1 MRKLFNCPVEPIS
14 HLSVQNVR
22 SQVDFYGDDIIA
34 VLVDVNGEEHVY
46 IPVRP
51 ICTYLGLSW
60 SGQSERIRRD
70 LVLSEE
76 VQGIR
81 VTRTPG
87 SEATRAGGSQTMLC
101 IPLDFLNGWLFGINA
116 ARVKEEHREKVVRY
130 QRECYRILAEAF
142 QVRSA
147 VTASSS
153 TQTLEQ
159 LRETGLAIAQL
170 AEQQIAIETRLTNRL
185 DKAAQVVGDIQR
197 RLGAVERRVNPAEII
212 SDEQASDIA
221 LSVKALG
228 ELLTNQA
235 TQKGKGRNI
244 PNYYQGIFTE
254 LYRRFGISKYSL
266 TRQADYRDVMTFLN
280 DWQKSIDKHSQPGL
294 FDDSAEPKT

>member
-1 MRKLFNCPVEPIS
+1 MSEEQALIPIEE
-14 HLSVQNVR
+14 R
-22 SQVDFYGDDIIA
+22 QVDFYGDDIIA
-34 VLVDVNGEEHVY
+34 VLVGVNGEEHVY

-60 SGQSERIRRD
+60 SGQSERIKRD

-76 VQGIR
+76 ARFVR
-81 VTRTPG
+81 VTRTNL
-87 SEATRAGGSQTMLC
+87 GGNPNILC
-101 IPLDFLNGWLFGINA
+101 LPLDFLNGWLFGINA

-142 QVRSA
+142 QVKSA
-147 VTASSS
+147 VTAPSSS
-153 TQTLEQ
+153 IQMLEQ

-197 RLGAVERRVNPAEII
+197 RLGAVERRVKPAEII

-235 TQKGKGRNI
+235 AQKGKGEKI
-244 PNYYQGIFTE
+244 PNYYQSIFTE
-254 LYRRFGISKYSL
+254 LYRRFGISKYTL
-266 TRQADYRDVMTFLN
+266 TRQADYRDVMAFLD
-280 DWQKSIDKHSQPGL
+280 DWRKSIDKTSRPSL
-294 FDDSAEPKT
+294 FDESAEQDQ

>member
-1 MRKLFNCPVEPIS
+1 MSDEQALIPIEE
-14 HLSVQNVR
+14 R
-22 SQVDFYGDDIIA
+22 QVDFYGDDIIA

-60 SGQSERIRRD
+60 SGQSERIKRD

-76 VQGIR
+76 ARFVR
-81 VTRTPG
+81 VTRTNL
-87 SEATRAGGSQTMLC
+87 GGNPNILC
-101 IPLDFLNGWLFGINA
+101 LPLDFLNGWLFGINA

-142 QVRSA
+142 QVKSA

-153 TQTLEQ
+153 SIQTLEH

-197 RLGAVERRVNPAEII
+197 RLGAVERRVKPAEII

-228 ELLTNQA
+228 ERLTNQA
-235 TQKGKGRNI
+235 AQKGKGEKTS
-244 PNYYQGIFTE
+244 NYYQSIFTE
-254 LYRRFGISKYSL
+254 LYRRFGISKYTL
-266 TRQADYRDVMTFLN
+266 TRQADYRDVMAFLD
-280 DWQKSIDKHSQPGL
+280 DWRKSIEKPSRPSL
-294 FDDSAEPKT
+294 FDEPTQE

>member
-1 MRKLFNCPVEPIS
+1 MVSNEQALVPIEE
-14 HLSVQNVR
+14 R
-22 SQVDFYGDDIIA
+22 QVDFYGDDLIA
-34 VLVDVNGEEHVY
+34 VLVDIHGEERVY

-60 SGQSERIRRD
+60 SGQSERIKRD

-76 VQGIR
+76 ARFVR
-81 VTRTPG
+81 VTRTNL
-87 SEATRAGGSQTMLC
+87 GGNPNILC
-101 IPLDFLNGWLFGINA
+101 FPLDFLNGWLFGINA

-142 QVRSA
+142 QVKST

-153 TQTLEQ
+153 SIQMLEQ

-197 RLGAVERRVNPAEII
+197 RLGAVERRVKPAEII

-235 TQKGKGRNI
+235 AQKGKGEKI
-244 PNYYQGIFTE
+244 PNYYQSIFTE
-254 LYRRFGISKYSL
+254 LYRRFGISKYAL
-266 TRQADYRDVMTFLN
+266 TRQGDYLNVMAFLE
-280 DWQKSIDKHSQPGL
+280 DWRRAIEKPSGPSL
-294 FDDSAEPKT
+294 FDELTPE

>member
-1 MRKLFNCPVEPIS
+1 LSDEQALIPIEE
-14 HLSVQNVR
+14 R
-22 SQVDFYGDDIIA
+22 QVDFYGDDIIA

-60 SGQSERIRRD
+60 SGQSERIKRD

-76 VQGIR
+76 ARFVR
-81 VTRTPG
+81 VTRTNL
-87 SEATRAGGSQTMLC
+87 GGNPNILC
-101 IPLDFLNGWLFGINA
+101 LPLDFLNGWLFGINA

-142 QVRSA
+142 QVKSA
-147 VTASSS
+147 VTAPSSS
-153 TQTLEQ
+153 IQMLEQ

-197 RLGAVERRVNPAEII
+197 RLGAVERRVKPAEII

-221 LSVKALG
+221 LSVKSLG
-228 ELLTNQA
+228 ELLTNRSA
-235 TQKGKGRNI
+235 QKGKGEKL
-244 PNYYQGIFTE
+244 PNYYQSIFTE
-254 LYRRFGISKYSL
+254 LYRRFGISKYTL
-266 TRQADYRDVMTFLN
+266 TRQADYRDVMAFLK
-280 DWQKSIDKHSQPGL
+280 DWRKSIDKPSRPSL
-294 FDDSAEPKT
+294 FDEPVGEE

>member
-1 MRKLFNCPVEPIS
+1 MSEEQALIPIEE
-14 HLSVQNVR
+14 R
-22 SQVDFYGDDIIA
+22 QVDFYGDDIIA
-34 VLVDVNGEEHVY
+34 VLADVHGEERVY
-46 IPVRP
+46 IPIRP

-60 SGQSERIRRD
+60 SGQSERIKRD
-70 LVLSEE
+70 IVLSQET
-76 VQGIR
+76 QGVR

-87 SEATRAGGSQTMLC
+87 SDATRAGGSQNMLC
-101 IPLDFLNGWLFGINA
+101 LPLDFINGWLFGINA

-142 QVRSA
+142 QVKTT
-147 VTASSS
+147 VTSSS
-153 TQTLEQ
+153 SSIQVLEQ

-197 RLGAVERRVNPAEII
+197 RLSAVERRVQPAEII

-235 TQKGKGRNI
+235 AQRGKGEKI
-244 PNYYQGIFTE
+244 PNYYQSIFTE
-254 LYRRFGISKYSL
+254 LYRRFGITKYTL
-266 TRQADYRDVMTFLN
+266 TRQADYQNVMAFLE
-280 DWQKSIDKHSQPGL
+280 DWQQSIGKHRNPTL
-294 FDDSAEPKT
+294 FDEPGPDR

>member
-1 MRKLFNCPVEPIS
+1 LSDEQALIPIEE
-14 HLSVQNVR
+14 R
-22 SQVDFYGDDIIA
+22 QVDFYGDDIIA

-60 SGQSERIRRD
+60 SGQSERIKRD

-76 VQGIR
+76 ARFVR
-81 VTRTPG
+81 VTRTNL
-87 SEATRAGGSQTMLC
+87 GGNPNILC
-101 IPLDFLNGWLFGINA
+101 LPLDFLNGWLFGINA
-116 ARVKEEHREKVVRY
+116 TRVKEEHREKVVRY
-130 QRECYRILAEAF
+130 QRECYRVLAEAF
-142 QVRSA
+142 QVKSV
-147 VTASSS
+147 VTTPSSS
-153 TQTLEQ
+153 IQVLEQ

-235 TQKGKGRNI
+235 AQKGKGEKI
-244 PNYYQGIFTE
+244 PNYYQSIFTE
-254 LYRRFGISKYSL
+254 LYRRFGISKYTL
-266 TRQADYRDVMTFLN
+266 TRQADYRDAMAFLD
-280 DWQKSIDKHSQPGL
+280 DWRKSIDKPARPSL
-294 FDDSAEPKT
+294 FDELPQE

>member
-1 MRKLFNCPVEPIS
+1 MLTPFERCILSDEQALIPIEE
-14 HLSVQNVR
+14 R
-22 SQVDFYGDDIIA
+22 QVDFYGDDIIA

-60 SGQSERIRRD
+60 SGQSERIKRD

-76 VQGIR
+76 ARFVR
-81 VTRTPG
+81 VTRTNL
-87 SEATRAGGSQTMLC
+87 GGNPNILC
-101 IPLDFLNGWLFGINA
+101 LPLDFLNGWLFGINA

-142 QVRSA
+142 QVKSA
-147 VTASSS
+147 VTAPSSS
-153 TQTLEQ
+153 IQMLEQ

-197 RLGAVERRVNPAEII
+197 RLGAVERRVKPAEII

-228 ELLTNQA
+228 ELLTNQSA
-235 TQKGKGRNI
+235 QKGKGEKL
-244 PNYYQGIFTE
+244 PNYYQSIFTE
-254 LYRRFGISKYSL
+254 LYRRFGISKYTL
-266 TRQADYRDVMTFLN
+266 TRQADYRDVMAFLD

-294 FDDSAEPKT
+294 FDE

>member
-1 MRKLFNCPVEPIS
+1 MAAPFERYILSEEQALIPIEE
-14 HLSVQNVR
+14 R
-22 SQVDFYGDDIIA
+22 QVDFYGDDIIA

-60 SGQSERIRRD
+60 SGQSERIKRD

-76 VQGIR
+76 ARFVR
-81 VTRTPG
+81 VTRTNL
-87 SEATRAGGSQTMLC
+87 GGNPNILC
-101 IPLDFLNGWLFGINA
+101 LPLDFLNGWLFGINA

-142 QVRSA
+142 QVKSA
-147 VTASSS
+147 VTASSFS
-153 TQTLEQ
+153 IQTLEQ

-185 DKAAQVVGDIQR
+185 DKAAQVIGDIQR
-197 RLGAVERRVNPAEII
+197 RLGAVERRVKPAEII

-221 LSVKALG
+221 LSVKSLG
-228 ELLTNQA
+228 ELLTNQSA
-235 TQKGKGRNI
+235 QKGKGEKI
-244 PNYYQGIFTE
+244 PNYYQSIFTE
-254 LYRRFGISKYSL
+254 LYRRFGISKYTL
-266 TRQADYRDVMTFLN
+266 TRQADYRDVMAFLE
-280 DWQKSIDKHSQPGL
+280 DWRKSIDKPSRPSL
-294 FDDSAEPKT
+294 FDEPVGEE

>member
-1 MRKLFNCPVEPIS
+1 MSEEQALIPIEE
-14 HLSVQNVR
+14 R
-22 SQVDFYGDDIIA
+22 QVDFYGDDIIA
-34 VLVDVNGEEHVY
+34 VLADVHGEERVY
-46 IPVRP
+46 IPIRP

-60 SGQSERIRRD
+60 SGQSERIKRD
-70 LVLSEE
+70 IVLSQET
-76 VQGIR
+76 QGVR

-87 SEATRAGGSQTMLC
+87 SDATRAGGSQDMLC
-101 IPLDFLNGWLFGINA
+101 LPLDFINGWLFGINA

-130 QRECYRILAEAF
+130 QRECYRILADAF
-142 QVRSA
+142 QVKST
-147 VTASSS
+147 VTSPSSS
-153 TQTLEQ
+153 IQVLEQ

-197 RLGAVERRVNPAEII
+197 RLSAVERRVQPAEII

-235 TQKGKGRNI
+235 SQKGTGKI
-244 PNYYQGIFTE
+244 PNYYQSIFTE
-254 LYRRFGISKYSL
+254 LYRRFGITKYTL
-266 TRQADYRDVMTFLN
+266 TRQANYQNVMAFLE
-280 DWQKSIDKHSQPGL
+280 DWQKSIDRHAQPSL
-294 FDDSAEPKT
+294 FDDPENTSRKEE

>member
-1 MRKLFNCPVEPIS
+1 LSEEQALIPIEE
-14 HLSVQNVR
+14 R
-22 SQVDFYGDDIIA
+22 QVDFYGDDIIA

-60 SGQSERIRRD
+60 SGQSERIKRD

-76 VQGIR
+76 ARFVR
-81 VTRTPG
+81 VTRTNL
-87 SEATRAGGSQTMLC
+87 GGNPNILC
-101 IPLDFLNGWLFGINA
+101 LPLDFLNGWLFGINA

-142 QVRSA
+142 QVKSA
-147 VTASSS
+147 VTAPSSS
-153 TQTLEQ
+153 IQMLEQ

-197 RLGAVERRVNPAEII
+197 RLGAVERRVKPAEII

-228 ELLTNQA
+228 ELLTNQSA
-235 TQKGKGRNI
+235 QKGKGEKL
-244 PNYYQGIFTE
+244 PNYYQSIFTE
-254 LYRRFGISKYSL
+254 LYRRFGISKYTL
-266 TRQADYRDVMTFLN
+266 TRQADYRDVMAFLD

-294 FDDSAEPKT
+294 FDE

>member
-1 MRKLFNCPVEPIS
+1 LSDEQALIPIEE
-14 HLSVQNVR
+14 R
-22 SQVDFYGDDIIA
+22 QVDFYGDDIIA

-60 SGQSERIRRD
+60 SGQSERIKRD

-76 VQGIR
+76 ARFVR
-81 VTRTPG
+81 VTRTNL
-87 SEATRAGGSQTMLC
+87 GGNPNILC
-101 IPLDFLNGWLFGINA
+101 LPLDFLNGWLFGINA

-142 QVRSA
+142 QVKSA
-147 VTASSS
+147 VTAPSSS
-153 TQTLEQ
+153 IQMLEQ

-197 RLGAVERRVNPAEII
+197 RLGAVERRVKPAEII

-228 ELLTNQA
+228 ELLTNQSA
-235 TQKGKGRNI
+235 QKGKGEKL
-244 PNYYQGIFTE
+244 PNYYQSIFTE
-254 LYRRFGISKYSL
+254 LYRRFGISKYTL
-266 TRQADYRDVMTFLN
+266 TRQADYRDVMAFLD

-294 FDDSAEPKT
+294 FDE